1 MIRIAA
7 HIITPAYALS
17 CLCAVRLL
25 HPRQEVDLT
34 LLIHWGAAGSDEVLP
49 EMAACVEAMT
59 CGLANPPRV
68 VRVAEADLD
77 AVMAHQSPEEVALA
91 FRQRFGLGELDEFH
105 YGHATVGCF
114 GQLAASVFPKA
125 RRVCFGDAFG
135 LVHWRR
141 VRLAYAGLDVGDLPR
156 LAPDQAGEA
165 LSWACA
171 LRAQGRGGL
180 RQLLAMREMEP
191 HLAAL
196 CLPVDQFGDYFD
208 VAPLAVCP
216 RELALGVL
224 EDCAASAVELAGY
237 IDGLLEALSGRPK
250 FLLLTANFAEADDL
264 PLERDV
270 AMYAAVVRENCPPGS
285 AILLKAHPGETLP
298 RFQALRQALAPD
310 FEVLE
315 LSRDFRRY
323 PIEIWSRL
331 VRACGVISLTYPSVT
346 LAGFYGKDIIQPMS
360 EAFIDRWWA
369 PDKRPFRKVALTWN
383 RGPAKNLEHWDGQS
397 PLYAACPLTRAPRAA
412 DKTADGTRAEED
424 KP

>member
-25 HPRQEVDLT
+25 HPGREVDLT
-34 LLIHWGAAGSDEVLP
+34 LLVYWGAAGSDEVLP
-49 EMAACVEAMT
+49 EMAGCVEAMT
-59 CGLANPPRV
+59 RGLANPPRV

-77 AVMAHQSPEEVALA
+77 QILAHGSPEEVARA
-91 FRQRFGLGELDEFH
+91 FLQRFGLGELDEFH

-156 LAPDQAGEA
+156 LAPDRAGEA
-165 LSWACA
+165 LTWACA

-180 RQLLAMREMEP
+180 RELLAMREMEP

-208 VAPLAVCP
+208 VVPLTVCP
-216 RELALGVL
+216 REVVLGVL
-224 EDCAASAVELAGY
+224 EDSAASASALGAY
-237 IDGLLEALSGRPK
+237 IDGVLEALSGRPL
-250 FLLLTANFAEADDL
+250 FLLLTAVFAEAGDL
-264 PLERDV
+264 PFETDT
-270 AMYAAVVRENCPPGS
+270 AMYADVVRRSCPPGS

-315 LSRDFRRY
+315 LSGDFRRY
-323 PIEIWSRL
+323 PIEIWTGL
-331 VRACGVISLTYPSVT
+331 VRACGIISLTYPSVT
-346 LAGFYGKDIIQPMS
+346 LAGFYGKDIVQPMS

-369 PDKRPFRKVALTWN
+369 QDKRPFRRVALTWN
-383 RGPAKNLEHWDGQS
+383 RGPAKNLEHWDGKS
-397 PLYAACPLTRAPRAA
+397 PLYAACPLARAPRSA
-412 DKTADGTRAEED
+412 DTQGKED
-424 KP
+424 TP